1 MKSFILLLFSFCL
14 VFGSP
19 LIDSPSKQIIWSD
32 FFGIN
37 FQNEFFNVTVAQSQI
52 LAIKELGIE
61 WVRASF
67 HWAYLESTEGNLRFD
82 LYDPV
87 MNLIKSNGLKSIVYL
102 VGTPDWCSS
111 YDPSTAGNVSKSDTF
126 PPSNNT
132 RFAETMIILS
142 NRYSFVDF
150 WEVWNEQN
158 LIPAFFAPVY
168 SFQKYNEIF
177 QETKRLFSND
187 GKASKLAVGGLGYYG
202 FSSTG
207 ENMIAD
213 LMTTKTFEGVIAGY
227 HPYTDLPEG
236 GNGQLPASP
245 YAHYATARYLNSI
258 LSSQGKAYQIWS
270 TEYGWSS
277 SGEGNVSK
285 PVQAEFGI
293 KRLLIDSLVNFDKS
307 FIFTTSDL
315 DGNASSV
322 RDQGYGFVDLM
333 LKKKPIFNSFFNLFT
348 ITGPKVDEISSEEI
362 NSYITISSLGDD
374 FVGIFYKKLSTNTT
388 LFVFWSPSQTVKS
401 LTLNLF
407 NVSANLYQVS
417 DNTTQF
423 YSATINSNTIS
434 LTITENVQIFEW
446 PIKKSSSSTSSSTST
461 TSSSSTSSSSTTTT
475 SSSTTTTSSSTT
487 TTSSSTTTTSTT
499 TSNSTPN
506 PENSNSDDM
515 SLSFKL
521 YLNIKLIIISLLSLF
536 LF

>member
-1 MKSFILLLFSFCL
+1 MKSFILLLLSFYL

-19 LIDSPSKQIIWSD
+19 LIGSPTKQTIWSD

-87 MNLIKSNGLKSIVYL
+87 MNLIKSNNLKSIVYL

-111 YDPSTAGNVSKSDTF
+111 YNPSTAGNISKSDAF

-142 NRYSFVDF
+142 NRYSFVNF

-187 GKASKLAVGGLGYYG
+187 GKISKLAVGGLGYYG
-202 FSSTG
+202 YSSTG
-207 ENMIAD
+207 ENMIGD
-213 LMTTKTFEGVIAGY
+213 LITSKTFEGVIASY

-236 GNGQLPASP
+236 GNGQLPSSP
-245 YAHYATARYLNSI
+245 YAHYSTARYINSI
-258 LSSQGKAYQIWS
+258 LSSQGKASQIWS

-277 SGEGNVSK
+277 SGDVSK
-285 PVQAEFGI
+285 SGQAEFAI
-293 KRLLIDSLVNFDKS
+293 KRLLIDSLVNFDKT

-315 DGNASSV
+315 DDRASSV
-322 RDQGYGFVDLM
+322 RDQGYGLVDLM
-333 LKKKPIFNSFFNLFT
+333 LNKKPIFNSLFNLFT
-348 ITGPKVDEISSEEI
+348 ITGPKVDKVSSNEF
-362 NSYITISSLGDD
+362 NSYIATSSLGDD
-374 FVGIFYKKLSTNTT
+374 FVGIFFKKLSTNTT
-388 LFVFWSPSQTVKS
+388 LFAFWSPSQTVKS

-446 PIKKSSSSTSSSTST
+446 PIKKSSSSTS
-461 TSSSSTSSSSTTTT
+461 TT
-475 SSSTTTTSSSTT
+475 SSSTTTSLP
-487 TTSSSTTTTSTT
+487 TTTSTT
-499 TSNSTPN
+499 SSSNSKPN
-506 PENSNSDDM
+506 PEISNSNDM

-521 YLNIKLIIISLLSLF
+521 FLNYKLMIILSLLSLLF